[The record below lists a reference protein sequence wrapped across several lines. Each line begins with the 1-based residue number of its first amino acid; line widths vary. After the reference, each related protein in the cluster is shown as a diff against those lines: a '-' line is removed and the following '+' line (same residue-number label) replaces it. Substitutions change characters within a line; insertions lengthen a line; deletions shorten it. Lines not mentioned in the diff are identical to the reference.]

1 MNSVLVVDDQQAQ
14 CRILSSI
21 LKTAGYEV
29 VLAGSVEEA
38 LKCLKTKEPD
48 IVLTD
53 LSMPGQSG
61 IDLIEKINSTLPE
74 PPEVIVMT
82 AYASIE
88 TAVKAIRLGA
98 YDYLTK
104 PLDQARLLKILNQ
117 AVQKKNSKK
126 ESLPFRSEMKVQLKA
141 DLVSQSPA
149 MKGILDMLPR
159 IAASDS
165 TVLIRGESGTGKEK
179 IARAIHLLSTRG
191 SHTMQAVNCAAF
203 PESLLESELFGY
215 EKGAFTGAQARKI
228 GIIEAASQST
238 LFLDE
243 VADMPSSLQV
253 KLLRVLQEREIRRLG
268 STENIQVDFR
278 LVTATN
284 RPLEEFIQ
292 KGLFREDLYYR
303 LNVIPILLPPLR
315 ERRED
320 IIPLIEY
327 FLVKKKLQ
335 KSFSKETLDVLS
347 QQYSWPGNVRELE
360 ALVERLAVLSP
371 SDEIGVKDLPSELLS
386 SSNPLKTS
394 SSSFVLSEQGVQ
406 FEDLE
411 KQILIQAL
419 QKSNG
424 VMADAA
430 KLLGMT
436 YRTFQYRA
444 QKFGIRESK
453 N

>member
-1 MNSVLVVDDQQAQ
+1 MSSVLVVDDQQAQ
-14 CRILSSI
+14 CRIISSI
-21 LKTAGYEV
+21 LKSAGHDV
-29 VLAGSVEEA
+29 TLANSVEEA
-38 LKCLKTKEPD
+38 MKRLNASEMD
-48 IVLTD
+48 VILTD

-61 IDLIEKINSTLPE
+61 IDLIEKVNARSE

-104 PLDQARLLKILNQ
+104 PLDQAKLLKILDQ
-117 AVQKKNSKK
+117 AIQKKNSKK

-149 MKGILDMLPR
+149 MKSILDMLPR

-191 SHTMQAVNCAAF
+191 NRTMQAVNCAAF

-215 EKGAFTGAQARKI
+215 EKGAFTGAQSRKT

-243 VADMPSSLQV
+243 VADMPPSLQV
-253 KLLRVLQEREIRRLG
+253 KLLRVLQEKEIRRLG
-268 STENIQVDFR
+268 STENLQVDFR

-284 RPLEEFIQ
+284 RSLEELI
-292 KGLFREDLYYR
+292 KNGIFREDLYYR

-320 IIPLIEY
+320 IVPLIEY
-327 FLVKKKLQ
+327 FLVKKRLQ
-335 KSFSKETLDVLS
+335 KSFSEEALEILS
-347 QQYSWPGNVRELE
+347 RYSWPGNVRELE
-360 ALVERLAVLSP
+360 ALVERLAVLCP
-371 SDEIGVKDLPSELLS
+371 SQKIGLKDLPPELLS
-386 SSNPLKTS
+386 EHPSKTGS
-394 SSSFVLSEQGVQ
+394 GQFLLGEQGVQ
-406 FEDLE
+406 FDDLE
-411 KQILIQAL
+411 KQILVQAL
-419 QKSNG
+419 QRSNG

-444 QKFGIRESK
+444 QKFGIREAK

>member
-1 MNSVLVVDDQQAQ
+1 MSSVLVVDDQQAQ
-14 CRILSSI
+14 CKILSSI
-21 LKTAGYEV
+21 LKSAGHEV
-29 VLAGSVEEA
+29 ISANSVDEA
-38 LKCLKTKEPD
+38 VKRLNTPGID

-61 IDLIEKINSTLPE
+61 MDLIEKINALPE
-74 PPEVIVMT
+74 SPEVIVMT

-104 PLDQARLLKILNQ
+104 PLDQAKLLKILDQ
-117 AVQKKNSKK
+117 AIQKKNSKK

-149 MKGILDMLPR
+149 MKVILDMLPR

-191 SHTMQAVNCAAF
+191 SRSMQAVNCAAF

-215 EKGAFTGAQARKI
+215 EKGAFTGASTRKT

-243 VADMPSSLQV
+243 VADMPPSLQV
-253 KLLRVLQEREIRRLG
+253 KLLRVLQEKEIRRLG
-268 STENIQVDFR
+268 STENLQVDFR

-284 RPLEEFIQ
+284 RPLEEFIK
-292 KGLFREDLYYR
+292 KGIFREDLYYR
-303 LNVIPILLPPLR
+303 LNVIPIVLPPLR
-315 ERRED
+315 DRKED
-320 IIPLIEY
+320 IVPLIEY
-327 FLVKKKLQ
+327 FLVKKRLQ
-335 KSFSKETLDVLS
+335 KTFSQEAMGALS
-347 QQYSWPGNVRELE
+347 HYSWPGNVRELE

-371 SDEIGVKDLPSELLS
+371 FDEIGLQDLPPELLS
-386 SSNPLKTS
+386 VHPAKTDS
-394 SSSFVLSEQGVQ
+394 GQFVLGEQGVQ
-406 FEDLE
+406 FEDFE
-411 KQILIQAL
+411 KQLLVQAL

>member
-1 MNSVLVVDDQQAQ
+1 MSSVLVVDDQPAQ
-14 CRILSSI
+14 CKILTSI
-21 LKTAGYEV
+21 LKSAGHDV
-29 VLAGSVEEA
+29 TSAGSVEEA
-38 LKCLKTKEPD
+38 VNRLQTLETD

-61 IDLIEKINSTLPE
+61 IDLIEKINTLNE

-104 PLDQARLLKILNQ
+104 PLDQTKLLKILDQ
-117 AVQKKNSKK
+117 AIQKKNSKK
-126 ESLPFRSEMKVQLKA
+126 ESLSFRSEMKVQLKA

-149 MKGILDMLPR
+149 MKGILDILPR

-191 SHTMQAVNCAAF
+191 SHVMQAVNCAAF

-215 EKGAFTGAQARKI
+215 EKGAFTGAQTRKT

-243 VADMPSSLQV
+243 VADMPPSLQV
-253 KLLRVLQEREIRRLG
+253 KLLRVLQEKEIRRLG
-268 STENIQVDFR
+268 STENLQVDFR

-284 RPLEEFIQ
+284 RPLEELI
-292 KGLFREDLYYR
+292 KNGIFREDLYYR

-320 IIPLIEY
+320 IVPLIEF
-327 FLVKKKLQ
+327 FLIKKRLQ
-335 KSFSKETLDVLS
+335 KSFSKEALEILS
-347 QQYSWPGNVRELE
+347 HYSWPGNVRELE
-360 ALVERLAVLSP
+360 ALVERLAVLCP
-371 SDEIGVKDLPSELLS
+371 SQEIGLKDLPPELLS
-386 SSNPLKTS
+386 EHPVKTDSSQFILG
-394 SSSFVLSEQGVQ
+394 EQGVQ
-406 FEDLE
+406 FDDLE
-411 KQILIQAL
+411 KQILVQAL

>member
-1 MNSVLVVDDQQAQ
+1 MSSVLVVDDQPAQ
-14 CRILSSI
+14 CKILSSI
-21 LKTAGYEV
+21 LKGAGHEV
-29 VLAGSVEEA
+29 TLADSVEGA
-38 LKCLKTKEPD
+38 IKRLHTPGTD
-48 IVLTD
+48 VVLTD

-61 IDLIEKINSTLPE
+61 IDLIEKINTLPE

-104 PLDQARLLKILNQ
+104 PLDQAKLFKILDQ
-117 AVQKKNSKK
+117 AIQKKNSKR

-141 DLVSQSPA
+141 DLVSQSPV
-149 MKGILDMLPR
+149 MKVILDMLPR

-191 SHTMQAVNCAAF
+191 LRSMQAVNCAAF
-203 PESLLESELFGY
+203 PETLLESELFGY
-215 EKGAFTGAQARKI
+215 EKGAFTGASGRKT

-243 VADMPSSLQV
+243 VADMPPSLQV
-253 KLLRVLQEREIRRLG
+253 KLLRVLQEKEIRRLG
-268 STENIQVDFR
+268 STENLQVDFR

-284 RPLEEFIQ
+284 RPLEELIK
-292 KGLFREDLYYR
+292 KGFFREDLYYR

-320 IIPLIEY
+320 IVPLIEY
-327 FLVKKKLQ
+327 FLVKKRLQ
-335 KSFSKETLDVLS
+335 KSFSKQALEALS
-347 QQYSWPGNVRELE
+347 HYSWPGNVRELE
-360 ALVERLAVLSP
+360 ALVERLAVLCP
-371 SDEIGVKDLPSELLS
+371 SEEIGIKDLPPELLS
-386 SSNPLKTS
+386 VHPKTDSSP
-394 SSSFVLSEQGVQ
+394 FVLGEQGVQ

-411 KQILIQAL
+411 KQILVQAL

-444 QKFGIRESK
+444 QKFGIR
-453 N
+453 